1 MQQNNS
7 NDLSTVL
14 NALNDKHYEIL
25 AISVVS
31 CLVRKGLLDIEEI
44 MSEVAQQGVPAE
56 WAKPIY
62 DLMLA
67 LPVK

>member
-1 MQQNNS
+1 MQQGNS
-7 NDLSTVL
+7 NALSTVL

-25 AISVVS
+25 AVSVVS
-31 CLVRKGLLDIEEI
+31 CLVRKGLLDREEI

-56 WAKPIY
+56 WAKPIH

>member
-1 MQQNNS
+1 MQQTNS

-14 NALNDKHYEIL
+14 NALNDKHYEII

-31 CLVRKGLLDIEEI
+31 FLIRKGFLDREEI